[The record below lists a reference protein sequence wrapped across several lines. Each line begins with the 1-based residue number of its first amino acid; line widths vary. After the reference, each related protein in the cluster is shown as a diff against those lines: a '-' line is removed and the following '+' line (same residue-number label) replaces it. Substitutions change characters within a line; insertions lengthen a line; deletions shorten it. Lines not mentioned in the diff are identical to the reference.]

1 MDNMSS
7 ASVMGKYAREYGTQK
22 KHFSIA
28 RLQQYQGNI
37 KRMGPLDLNHLTH
50 HDIREFL
57 LIINTAGLHLQGT
70 DHQFVC
76 SFIRGCHKQHSTS
89 VYLISDS
96 ESEHIVSF
104 FFYSWTLHTQDSPPL
119 STIAISV
126 RKVSQSPKRDAFP
139 SQPPTQPHS
148 AVHHLTTPSRL

>member
-1 MDNMSS
+1 MSS

-28 RLQQYQGNI
+28 RLQQHQGNI

-96 ESEHIVSF
+96 ESRAHHLILLLFLDST
-104 FFYSWTLHTQDSPPL
+104 YSRLTT
-119 STIAISV
+119 TINYRDICQKGLAISKTG
-126 RKVSQSPKRDAFP
+126 RLSEPTTHPTSQRSSP
-139 SQPPTQPHS
+139 S
-148 AVHHLTTPSRL
+148 HHTI